1 MGKRCLRGFLSL
13 MSQQQDRFEWES
25 QQLESVRH
33 SSPMAKAKVFAKL
46 SGPGWLQSAI
56 TLGGGSLAS
65 GLFLGVIGGFEMLW
79 VQWLAMFF
87 GVTMLCAISY
97 VTLSTETSPFTS
109 IRRHINP
116 VLAWGWLAASLL
128 ANVVW
133 VLPQYALAYGAI
145 TNNLFAGYFAE
156 SKHLLFTQ
164 VTITLLLMLVVI
176 PITLSY
182 GGKGKGI
189 KIYEMILK
197 VMVAMIVLSFMG
209 VVIAMRQE
217 VDWGTIVRGFIPKL
231 SLITEP
237 SSQYR
242 SLLDAISLEEARTF
256 W

>member
-1 MGKRCLRGFLSL
+1 
-13 MSQQQDRFEWES
+13 MSEHQDRFEMEKA
-25 QQLESVRH
+25 LIDSVEGKG
-33 SSPMAKAKVFAKL
+33 AVDKAKVFVRL

-65 GLFLGVIGGFEMLW
+65 GLFLGVIGGYQMLW

-97 VTLSTETSPFTS
+97 VTLSTESSPFTN

-145 TNNLFAGYFAE
+145 TNNLFAATFAE
-156 SKHLLFTQ
+156 SKGQTSTQ
-164 VTITLLLMLVVI
+164 VMITLLLMIIVI
-176 PITLSY
+176 PVTLSY

-197 VMVAMIVLSFMG
+197 VMVALIVLSFMG
-209 VVIAMRQE
+209 VAIA
-217 VDWGTIVRGFIPKL
+217 L
-231 SLITEP
+231 SG
-237 SSQYR
+237 
-242 SLLDAISLEEARTF
+242 SLEWGQIFSGSYQTSR
-256 W
+256 

>member
-25 QQLESVRH
+25 QQLQSVRH
-33 SSPMAKAKVFAKL
+33 SGPMAKAKVFAKL

-156 SKHLLFTQ
+156 SKHLLSTQ
-164 VTITLLLMLVVI
+164 VTITLLLMVVVI

-182 GGKGKGI
+182 
-189 KIYEMILK
+189 
-197 VMVAMIVLSFMG
+197 
-209 VVIAMRQE
+209 
-217 VDWGTIVRGFIPKL
+217 
-231 SLITEP
+231 
-237 SSQYR
+237 
-242 SLLDAISLEEARTF
+242 
-256 W
+256 